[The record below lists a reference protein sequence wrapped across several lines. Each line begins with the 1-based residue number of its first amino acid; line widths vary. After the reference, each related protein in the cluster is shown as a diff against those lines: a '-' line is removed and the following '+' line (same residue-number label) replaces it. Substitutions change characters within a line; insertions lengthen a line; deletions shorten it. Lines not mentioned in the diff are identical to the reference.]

1 MSSQQRPVKDSIQAG
16 DQLYTYDNLNGMTAV
31 VPVSVLTAYLAS
43 ITPPPAPP
51 VAGDPFAGYT
61 YVDETASR
69 AFDNTVYTNS
79 TGKAIQVIA
88 DIGTNTDGNGKI
100 TLSGTVDGIG
110 VAVFGVYTHNTGTPP
125 PSHSINFWVPSG
137 STYSVNVT
145 GGPATFS
152 TNQWLE
158 FK

>member
-43 ITPPPAPP
+43 IAPPPAPP
-51 VAGDPFAGYT
+51 VAGDPFAGYA

-69 AFDNTVYTNS
+69 AFNDTVYTNS

-88 DIGTNTDGNGKI
+88 RMTTNTDGNGR
-100 TLSGTVDGIG
+100 LSIHGSVDGITR
-110 VAVFGVYTHNTGTPP
+110 ASFSIYTHNTGTPP
-125 PSHSINFWVPSG
+125 IGGGINFWVPAG
-137 STYSVNVT
+137 STYSVNII
-145 GGPATFS
+145 GGPASFS
-152 TNQWLE
+152 TDTWFE

>member
-31 VPVSVLTAYLAS
+31 VPVSVLAAYLAS

-51 VAGDPFAGYT
+51 VAGDPFAGYA
-61 YVDETASR
+61 YADETANR
-69 AFDNTVYTNS
+69 AFNNTVYTNS

-88 DIGTNTDGNGKI
+88 DIVTNTDGAGRI
-100 TLSGTVDGIG
+100 TLSGTVNGIR
-110 VAVFGVYTHNTGTPP
+110 VAVFGVYTHATGSPP
-125 PSHSINFWVPSG
+125 PSHDINFWIPAG
-137 STYSVNVT
+137 STYSVNVV

-152 TNQWLE
+152 TGKWLE